1 MEIRQRAIA
10 LAVLAAF
17 SVSAV
22 LPGAALAQSKQEQAK
37 RQKKKNDWRNA
48 TGAAAAVAGYGLLKH
63 NSTATVLGAAGA
75 AYSANRYEQE
85 RKNQSKAKA
94 RRERRYH
101 RHGGDYVQNGRK
113 YYTYGGHR
121 YYMDMA
127 TGARH
132 RID

>member
-1 MEIRQRAIA
+1 MHIRQRATA
-10 LAVLAAF
+10 LALLAAF
-17 SVSAV
+17 SVSAI

-85 RKNQSKAKA
+85 RKHQDERKRA
-94 RRERRYH
+94 RTHYH
-101 RHGGDYVQNGRK
+101 RTGDYIKNGKK
-113 YYTYGGHR
+113 YYKYDGHM
-121 YYMDMA
+121 YYMDLK
-127 TGARH
+127 TGDRH
-132 RID
+132 RIG